1 MKRDNSALSVLAL
14 TVVVP
19 LWLLSVSIAA
29 ADQKG
34 GSDKGGGGGQA
45 SAGTASS
52 GSAGS
57 SSAGSGGGGGH
68 VSSGGGGGGHV
79 SSGGG
84 GGHISGGG
92 GGARMGGDRG
102 GTGTARAGGGGGSTM
117 RGPSGS
123 SGSTGSSAGTAVPRG
138 GNNSGMTTGAGNNS
152 GDRATYRGDP
162 GTRKTGDT
170 VPPYSRPRDGK
181 PSVGE
186 AVPRHGP
193 PPVPGGNIYV
203 PGGYFGGYYPWG
215 YGGVGLGGYYGGF
228 YDPCYDP
235 YDYSGY
241 GCGGYGGYGGGG
253 FGYPQSYG
261 SSSPEEGSVHLKIK
275 PREASVYVDGYYVGV
290 VDDFDGVFQKL
301 HMESGAHRI
310 EVRAPG
316 YETLSFDVRV
326 EPGRTTTYKGDLK
339 KIQ

>member
-57 SSAGSGGGGGH
+57 SSAGSG
-68 VSSGGGGGGHV
+68 
-79 SSGGG
+79 
-84 GGHISGGG
+84 
-92 GGARMGGDRG
+92 D
-102 GTGTARAGGGGGSTM
+102 
-117 RGPSGS
+117 
-123 SGSTGSSAGTAVPRG
+123 
-138 GNNSGMTTGAGNNS
+138 NS

-228 YDPCYDP
+228 YDPCYGP
-235 YDYSGY
+235 YDYFGY
-241 GCGGYGGYGGGG
+241 GCGGYGGYGGGFG
-253 FGYPQSYG
+253 FSQSYG
-261 SSSPEEGSVHLKIK
+261 FG
-275 PREASVYVDGYYVGV
+275 
-290 VDDFDGVFQKL
+290 
-301 HMESGAHRI
+301 
-310 EVRAPG
+310 
-316 YETLSFDVRV
+316 
-326 EPGRTTTYKGDLK
+326 
-339 KIQ
+339 